1 MSGTQQPER
10 ATTVHDQPGPMHQ
23 PAAVPSAP
31 APRATD
37 CADRLGLR
45 AAVVVFLS
53 FALAYFFSALV
64 RAITATISPT
74 LSVELALNASDLG
87 LLAGG
92 YFFGFALTQLPLGS
106 WLDRYG
112 PRRVI
117 LAFLSLAVLGCVAFA
132 LATSFSG
139 LLAARVLTG
148 MGVSACLMAP
158 LTGYRRWLAPAAQM
172 RANSWMLMT
181 GSLGMVAATLP
192 VQWLMPLMGWRGL
205 FWALA
210 VLIVLAMAG
219 LAAAVPP
226 WRQAVVAPLP
236 SADSATPP
244 GYGLIWRHP
253 YFRQMLPIGFV
264 NYGGMVAVQT
274 LWAGPW
280 MVKVAGY
287 TPQQSAAGL
296 FGINLSMLCAFWLWG
311 IVNPRLVQRG
321 WSAERLIAWGLPLS
335 LCVLAAIV
343 LLGAGAGWP
352 MWALFC
358 VSSTFGALSQPAVA
372 LALPAEAA
380 GRALSAYNLVIFA
393 GVFAA
398 QWSIG
403 LVIDAFGVL
412 GWSEPDR
419 YRAAMGVFLLC
430 CVCAYLGFLR
440 PYFRSRVC
448 NTASQQG

>member
-1 MSGTQQPER
+1 MSGSKQAER
-10 ATTVHDQPGPMHQ
+10 AVRTHAHPGPVRQ
-23 PAAVPSAP
+23 PAAALN
-31 APRATD
+31 AAMPRATD
-37 CADRLGLR
+37 GADRLGWR
-45 AAVVVFLS
+45 PAVVVFLS
-53 FALAYFFSALV
+53 FALAYFFSTLV

-74 LSVELALNASDLG
+74 LGVELALNASDLG

-92 YFFGFALTQLPLGS
+92 YFFGFALTQLPLGN
-106 WLDRYG
+106 WLDRHG

-210 VLIVLAMAG
+210 ALIVLAMAG
-219 LAAAVPP
+219 IAAAVPP
-226 WRQAVVAPLP
+226 WRQAAAPLS
-236 SADSATPP
+236 SADRATPA

-287 TPQQSAAGL
+287 TPAQAAAGL

-343 LLGAGAGWP
+343 LLGSGAGWP
-352 MWALFC
+352 LWALFC
-358 VSSTFGALSQPAVA
+358 VSSTFVALAQPSVA

-380 GRALSAYNLVIFA
+380 GRALSAYNLAIFA

-398 QWSIG
+398 QWGIG
-403 LVIDAFGVL
+403 LVIDAFRGL

-419 YRAAMGVFLLC
+419 YRAAMAVFLMGCLL
-430 CVCAYLGFLR
+430 AYLGFLR
-440 PYFRSRVC
+440 RYFRSRMRNNVL
-448 NTASQQG
+448 